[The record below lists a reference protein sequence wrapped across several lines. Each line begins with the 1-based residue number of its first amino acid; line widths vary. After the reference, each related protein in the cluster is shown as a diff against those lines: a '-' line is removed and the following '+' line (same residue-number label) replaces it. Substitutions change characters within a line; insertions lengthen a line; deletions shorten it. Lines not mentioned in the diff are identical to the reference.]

1 MNRPDPLCDARATDH
16 RNAARASAGYS
27 NGNAQS
33 HLRMYRRRKGEPKGF
48 TWADYRDL
56 IIAAHRRLSAP

>member
-1 MNRPDPLCDARATDH
+1 MNRPDPPCDARATDH
-16 RNAARASAGYS
+16 RNAARTSARYS

>member
-1 MNRPDPLCDARATDH
+1 MRERRTIGT
-16 RNAARASAGYS
+16 RGTSAGYS
-27 NGNAQS
+27 NGNARS
-33 HLRMYRRRKGEPKGF
+33 HLLMYRRRTGEPKGF